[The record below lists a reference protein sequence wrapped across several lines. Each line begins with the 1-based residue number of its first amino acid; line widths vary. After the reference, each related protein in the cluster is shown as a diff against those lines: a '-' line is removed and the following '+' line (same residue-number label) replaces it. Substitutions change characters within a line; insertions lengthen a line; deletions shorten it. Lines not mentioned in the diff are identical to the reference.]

1 MRELPSLQKRIVRA
15 AAVASGVIG
24 VAVIGLAAPARAFAQ
39 TGGACIPVNERTTE
53 YGCFVHAEQHLQKL
67 PDGPVYWHI
76 DRFADRSSAQAAK
89 SANGTVV
96 EILGTVWLFTI
107 AGESWRPS
115 AGEHIADVGPLTLP
129 QASSLMATYMEGN
142 FKPGMQSTIH
152 RHPGTEAW
160 FVLTGAQC
168 LETPHGEQLGRP
180 AGRAAG
186 DRSAGRADAP
196 HRHRQGTRPLAGA
209 YPHGRDHAARLASRR
224 LDAEAYVRTLEH
236 GMMVAS
242 KGLAS
247 DRSGQRTQRKPMA
260 RT

>member
-1 MRELPSLQKRIVRA
+1 MRRLPPFQKRIVRA

-107 AGESWRPS
+107 AGESWRSS

-129 QASSLMATYMEGN
+129 RASSLMATYMEGN

-180 AGRAAG
+180 GAPPVIVPPGEPMLLTGIGKEQGHWLVLILMDATMPRG
-186 DRSAGRADAP
+186 LPADDWTP
-196 HRHRQGTRPLAGA
+196 KHTCE
-209 YPHGRDHAARLASRR
+209 RLSM
-224 LDAEAYVRTLEH
+224 E
-236 GMMVAS
+236 
-242 KGLAS
+242 
-247 DRSGQRTQRKPMA
+247 
-260 RT
+260 

>member
-1 MRELPSLQKRIVRA
+1 MRKMPPFQKRIVRA

-24 VAVIGLAAPARAFAQ
+24 VALIGLAAPARLFAQ

-53 YGCFVHAEQHLQKL
+53 YGCFVHAEQHLQEL
-67 PDGPVYWHI
+67 PNRPVYWHI

-89 SANGTVV
+89 STNGTVV

-142 FKPGMQSTIH
+142 FRPGMQSTIH

-180 AGRAAG
+180 G
-186 DRSAGRADAP
+186 AP
-196 HRHRQGTRPLAGA
+196 PVIVPPGEPMLLTGIGKEQATGWCLSSWTRPCREDCQ
-209 YPHGRDHAARLASRR
+209 PTTGR
-224 LDAEAYVRTLEH
+224 
-236 GMMVAS
+236 
-242 KGLAS
+242 
-247 DRSGQRTQRKPMA
+247 RSIRA
-260 RT
+260 NA